1 MPISTPHRY
10 REGWVVFQRKT
21 KSCPQTLEVPK
32 SEILTPGQCKGELL
46 QVRSSTQQ
54 VPKVCAAFITTGPN
68 DLFPSPPL
76 PPHALHPPGNF
87 RTILHILLPL
97 KPYPRPYL
105 TLPLFSPRRFPL
117 ALLQGPLPRSLSKEI
132 LLPRESLFLRAF
144 LEPHS
149 LSSLPPTLA
158 SHAEYT
164 FCMAL
169 GPPAL
174 LFRQGGI
181 SSEHRSFLR
190 TRDLQ
195 PHPGDSWE
203 WHSNAVA
210 TCHVVL
216 CVCPHRDS
224 CQRGWRL
231 LYIVAAYHSC
241 SEVLQPYLVRFLQD
255 VSRTPGLP
263 FQGERPESGDP
274 GPRACLHGQ
283 PAGEKTQ
290 GT

>member
-1 MPISTPHRY
+1 MKFSH
-10 REGWVVFQRKT
+10 
-21 KSCPQTLEVPK
+21 
-32 SEILTPGQCKGELL
+32 
-46 QVRSSTQQ
+46 QVSVKVNYYVSYRSSTQQ
-54 VPKVCAAFITTGPN
+54 VPKVCAALITTGPN

-87 RTILHILLPL
+87 RTTLHILLPPKL
-97 KPYPRPYL
+97 YPRPYL
-105 TLPLFSPRRFPL
+105 TSLHSPRRFPL
-117 ALLQGPLPRSLSKEI
+117 VLLQGPSHRSLSKEI
-132 LLPRESLFLRAF
+132 LPREGLFLHAF
-144 LEPHS
+144 WEPHS
-149 LSSLPPTLA
+149 LSSLPPTLT
-158 SHAEYT
+158 SQAEYT

-174 LFRQGGI
+174 LFRQRGI

-195 PHPGDSWE
+195 PHPGRLLE
-203 WHSNAVA
+203 WHSSAVA

-263 FQGERPESGDP
+263 FQGEGPESGDP
-274 GPRACLHGQ
+274 GPRAYMHGQ
-283 PAGEKTQ
+283 PAGE
-290 GT
+290 

>member
-105 TLPLFSPRRFPL
+105 TLPLFSPPSRTFTQKPLQRDSSTQGKLVSSCIFRASFPFF
-117 ALLQGPLPRSLSKEI
+117 S
-132 LLPRESLFLRAF
+132 
-144 LEPHS
+144 
-149 LSSLPPTLA
+149 A
-158 SHAEYT
+158 SHLGFSCRIYVLHGFGAT
-164 FCMAL
+164 CPAL
-169 GPPAL
+169 QAGRNILRTQELPENQRPPAPS
-174 LFRQGGI
+174 R
-181 SSEHRSFLR
+181 
-190 TRDLQ
+190 
-195 PHPGDSWE
+195 
-203 WHSNAVA
+203 
-210 TCHVVL
+210 
-216 CVCPHRDS
+216 
-224 CQRGWRL
+224 RL
-231 LYIVAAYHSC
+231 LGMA
-241 SEVLQPYLVRFLQD
+241 F
-255 VSRTPGLP
+255 
-263 FQGERPESGDP
+263 
-274 GPRACLHGQ
+274 
-283 PAGEKTQ
+283 
-290 GT
+290 